1 MSWDHFCDFISN
13 ASINGGTY
21 LEIHN
26 KNPKDSIDICLGE
39 ILKLNLNKFIGIDYS
54 HLDGEPKYVPIK
66 NTVNENIG
74 IIFDSTS
81 NPYGHGDV
89 INENRRS
96 K

>member
-1 MSWDHFCDFISN
+1 MK
-13 ASINGGTY
+13 
-21 LEIHN
+21 EN
-26 KNPKDSIDICLGE
+26 KKIPVIQIGQDTQNPKDSIDICLGE

-66 NTVNENIG
+66 NNVNENIG